1 MRERMARENCY
12 LGWGLIIV
20 MIGLLLTGCG
30 HRATHGIHHHAKKSS
45 QTPAISVSENPAKV
59 STTNEG
65 KNLGGEGYFPSRDG
79 QFSDLLQDEPLI
91 YEKSPLAQGNP
102 GSSGDYWANRTR
114 AEQMTLQA
122 GLRDIQFEFDSAQ
135 LTEQAKNI
143 LASNAEW
150 IKAHPD
156 AMVTIEG
163 HCDDRGTQAYN
174 YVLGEK
180 RAIRTKAFLT
190 SLGVNEQQLH
200 AMTFGKDNPACR
212 DYSESCHQKNRRAH
226 MVLGINLAA
235 TAMQIQ

>member
-1 MRERMARENCY
+1 MKEQIVRAKRL
-12 LGWGLIIV
+12 LGWSLIIFMMGFLV
-20 MIGLLLTGCG
+20 SGCG

-45 QTPAISVSENPAKV
+45 KTPAITVSETPV
-59 STTNEG
+59 PGSTANDG
-65 KNLGGEGYFPSRDG
+65 KNFGGEGYFPSRDG

-91 YEKSPLAQGNP
+91 YEESPLAQGNP

-122 GLRDIQFEFDSAQ
+122 GLKDIQFEFDSAQ

-156 AMVTIEG
+156 AIVTIEG

-190 SLGVNEQQLH
+190 SLGVNGQQLH

-235 TAMQIQ
+235 TAMQFQ